1 MKYLNLAEQLDANEL
16 KQMLD
21 ILYANKK
28 KDTPE
33 GKELWKFLLA
43 LQEEQG
49 FRDMMNRNR

>member
-1 MKYLNLAEQLDANEL
+1 MKYLNLTEQLDANEL

-49 FRDMMNRNR
+49 FRDIMNRNR